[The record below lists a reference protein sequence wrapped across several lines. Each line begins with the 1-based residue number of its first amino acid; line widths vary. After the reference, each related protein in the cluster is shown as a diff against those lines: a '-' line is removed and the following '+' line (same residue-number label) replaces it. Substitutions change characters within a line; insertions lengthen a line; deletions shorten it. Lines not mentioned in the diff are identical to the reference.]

1 MSSNRSKPTDRGATA
16 PKPSR
21 KVALDE
27 VLRTLQDLVQ
37 HELDVGS
44 LPSHQTSS
52 PPAAEA
58 EAAAAPAA
66 EPTTDDTLA
75 IPVAETIVLESPVL
89 PPEDTAPTAATPP
102 PPPVATESTSAATP
116 ETLAAAAVPETIE
129 FESPAA
135 SPADSTPPAKAMGVT
150 AAPVEVDRPAPPART
165 PRRRASDRELQQ
177 ELPYL
182 DAPASMTTPAA
193 APEVAEPKDSDLPG
207 FDMAAVDWS
216 PPPAEPSVTRDAE
229 LSVATDELP
238 SLTETSNPVA
248 AEAAAPATSAPQG
261 AAESLH
267 DIPVLEDAVD
277 FHHEAAHPPGA
288 APAAETALPAAS
300 AARRLAIQVAARLN
314 VTLRKEGKP
323 VLSSELIARL
333 AHELEAALAKTT
345 ANMDNNGSKNP

>member
-1 MSSNRSKPTDRGATA
+1 MSSDRSKPTDRGATA

-21 KVALDE
+21 KVTLDE

-44 LPSHQTSS
+44 LPSRQTSP
-52 PPAAEA
+52 PPATEA
-58 EAAAAPAA
+58 EAAATPTPTA
-66 EPTTDDTLA
+66 EHTDALA
-75 IPVAETIVLESPVL
+75 VPVAETIVLESPVP
-89 PPEDTAPTAATPP
+89 PPEGTAPIAATPP
-102 PPPVATESTSAATP
+102 PPVASEPTSAATP
-116 ETLAAAAVPETIE
+116 ETLAAVPAPDTIE
-129 FESPAA
+129 FESP
-135 SPADSTPPAKAMGVT
+135 T
-150 AAPVEVDRPAPPART
+150 APVEADRPAPPARA
-165 PRRRASDRELQQ
+165 PRRRASDRALQQ

-182 DAPASMTTPAA
+182 DTPAPASASMAMPAA
-193 APEVAEPKDSDLPG
+193 APEVAELKDSDLPS

-216 PPPAEPSVTRDAE
+216 PAPPAEPPVTRDAE
-229 LSVATDELP
+229 LSVIADELP
-238 SLTETSNPVA
+238 SLLADASKPDTTEP
-248 AEAAAPATSAPQG
+248 AAPTTSTPQG
-261 AAESLH
+261 ADESLH

-288 APAAETALPAAS
+288 TSTDTALPAAG

-345 ANMDNNGSKNP
+345 AKMDNNGSKNP